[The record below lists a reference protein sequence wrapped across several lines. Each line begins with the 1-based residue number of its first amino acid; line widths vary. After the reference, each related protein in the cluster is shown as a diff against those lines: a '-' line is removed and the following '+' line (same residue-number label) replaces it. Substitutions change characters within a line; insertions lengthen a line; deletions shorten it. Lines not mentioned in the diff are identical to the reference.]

1 MDTTMPNGR
10 DLTNTAKNAMN
21 QSVKQA
27 EKFQSSAQPQMQE
40 LQKMGQKAL
49 DTAEDYYETAQSAV
63 SDAADTSISFV
74 KKYPVQF
81 AVGAAALGLVAFF
94 WARKN
99 K

>member
-1 MDTTMPNGR
+1 
-10 DLTNTAKNAMN
+10 
-21 QSVKQA
+21 
-27 EKFQSSAQPQMQE
+27 
-40 LQKMGQKAL
+40 MGQKAL